1 MISKECKIY
10 MDDTHKRGKLEILIP
25 FLSNLSCT
33 VCKLQIDPLSLMQGE
48 NLVFSSQKI
57 NPFSVL
63 PFAVFNFG
71 VKHTRLDSAMDLILN
86 TG

>member
-1 MISKECKIY
+1 
-10 MDDTHKRGKLEILIP
+10 
-25 FLSNLSCT
+25 
-33 VCKLQIDPLSLMQGE
+33 MQGE